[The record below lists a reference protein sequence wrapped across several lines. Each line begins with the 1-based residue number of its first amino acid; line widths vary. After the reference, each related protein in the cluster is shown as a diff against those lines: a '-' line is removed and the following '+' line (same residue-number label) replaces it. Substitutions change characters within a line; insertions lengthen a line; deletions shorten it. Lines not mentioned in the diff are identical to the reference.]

1 MQDTNTP
8 EDSNSDPPKVP
19 TSSAATQIAR
29 ATLQVI
35 GGAVPGI
42 GGILSAA
49 AAHWS
54 EKEQEHINR
63 VFEQWLQMLEEELR
77 EKAHTIV
84 EIMARLDM
92 NDQQIRDR
100 IELPEYRA
108 LMKKAFRNWQNIDS
122 EPKRQKVRNLL
133 SNAAAS
139 TLASDDVI
147 RLFLD
152 WIDDYSDFHFSVI
165 GEIYRNGPISR
176 AAVWDNIGRGPVR
189 EDSAEADLFKLLI
202 RDLSTGSVV
211 RQQRETDGY
220 GNFIKKETPHR
231 SPRSVQVRSATVKS
245 AFDHTEQYVLTDLGR
260 QFVHYAMNELAPRIT
275 FQSSS

>member
-1 MQDTNTP
+1 MNTP
-8 EDSNSDPPKVP
+8 HEDGSDRPKIPP
-19 TSSAATQIAR
+19 TSPTKQLAR
-29 ATLQVI
+29 AGLQVLGGAIPCI
-35 GGAVPGI
+35 GGL
-42 GGILSAA
+42 LSAA
-49 AAHWS
+49 AAQWS
-54 EKEQEHINR
+54 ESEQQHINR

-84 EIMARLDM
+84 EIVTRLDM
-92 NDQQIRDR
+92 NDQKTRER
-100 IELPEYRA
+100 IESPEYRG
-108 LMKKAFRNWQNIDS
+108 LMKKAFRNWQNVDS
-122 EPKRQKVRNLL
+122 ESKRQKVRNLL

-152 WIDDYSDFHFSVI
+152 WIDDYSDFHFLVV

-202 RDLSTGSVV
+202 RDLSTGGVV

-220 GNFIKKETPHR
+220 GNFIKREPPRR
-231 SPRSVQVRSATVKS
+231 SGRSMEVRSGTMKS
-245 AFDHTEQYVLTDLGR
+245 AFDDTELYVLTDLGR
-260 QFVHYAMNELAPRIT
+260 QFVHYAMSELAPRIT
-275 FQSSS
+275 FQSSGVNA